1 MMTSQR
7 MTVLMGVI
15 LTVILTLEAVQ
26 ASVYSGRE
34 DICSLEECECHLD
47 TVICTCSQD
56 SGFQESF
63 SFFADSRKLHH
74 LKVAKCPKLMLLADA
89 ISSESSIK
97 TFEIIDVDHVEIH
110 GEAIAVT
117 SELEELNIENSAIL
131 TFHPQAL
138 VTSMT
143 ESQVVSINIIN
154 SAKTVVR
161 PKAFAGIR
169 SFSAIN
175 VQELVLDHN
184 AFKIKVPTEEPTIS
198 LKFVNISSPS
208 LSPNVFPSSFKSI
221 SIRNSRIDNI
231 NAKAFS
237 GLFMNNITFDEVSIN
252 RINREAFSDNTIIGS
267 LTFSRCNIS
276 SLSQRSVISGISQFT
291 LESSVIQSIS
301 KHGAINATV
310 ADVRINNNR
319 FRTLGQES
327 FQFISWDS
335 VTINNN
341 TFDFLEQGSLN
352 AIKDPSEVSSFSFM
366 NNIITK
372 ANRRS
377 LVTQI
382 LSHVTPLVTGNSFGH
397 ACDCKFGSYI
407 QSITGHSGLSSPFI
421 ALTGLLTNTSSCR
434 PSVQEASCFSGASQ
448 TLITGYLEALCVPG
462 QGQPPCAR
470 DILDDTDT
478 SVETSLTTNSL
489 LQTFYDDFLVL
500 FQVNTT
506 KGILL
511 FLLFCVLCSVITVAI
526 CVGFIWI
533 HRLCQRAKLVRDNL
547 SGSFQFNSGE
557 DKQQILY
564 GSDQTTY
571 NSLGDPEEPQYAEI
585 AEVHPPPKHLEN
597 GTLPNH
603 FTTLPMFESTT
614 LVTNVGSTLG
624 RTLPSLPTNS
634 NTNSSHKSEM
644 MQTESPQRDATTTES
659 TSLLSDSNLE
669 TNVTQMSRLS
679 MSETSLTDEIMMALR
694 DKLNDP
700 SLYMSVMD
708 AKLSPTYEAVTRK
721 TEEDLY
727 CSPLYSDPL
736 QLNNEASISQ

>member
-1 MMTSQR
+1 MASQWS
-7 MTVLMGVI
+7 I
-15 LTVILTLEAVQ
+15 LGILTLILMVAES
-26 ASVYSGRE
+26 SVYSGRE
-34 DICSLEECECHLD
+34 SICSLEECECQLD
-47 TVICTCSQD
+47 TVICTCTQD
-56 SGFQESF
+56 SSFQESF
-63 SFFADSRKLHH
+63 SFFADSRKLRH

-110 GEAIAVT
+110 SEAISVT
-117 SELEELNIENSAIL
+117 SSLEELNIENSAIL
-131 TFHPQAL
+131 NFHPHSL

-143 ESQVVSINIIN
+143 ESQMVNINVIN
-154 SAKTVVR
+154 SAKTVIK

-169 SFSAIN
+169 GFSAIN

-184 AFKIKVPTEEPTIS
+184 AFKIKVPTEEPTIN

-208 LSPNVFPSSFKSI
+208 LSPNVFPSSFNSI
-221 SIRNSRIDNI
+221 SVSNSRIDNI

-276 SLSQRSVISGISQFT
+276 SLSQRSVISGISKFIMA
-291 LESSVIQSIS
+291 SSVIQSIS

-310 ADVRINNNR
+310 ATVKINNNR

-352 AIKDPSEVSSFSFM
+352 AIKDPSEDSKPLFSFM

-382 LSHVTPLVTGNSFGH
+382 LAQVTASVSGNSFGH
-397 ACDCKFGSYI
+397 QCDCKFSSYI
-407 QSITGHSGLSSPFI
+407 KSITGFSGLSSPFI
-421 ALTGLLTNTSSCR
+421 DLTGLLTNTSSCR
-434 PSVQEASCFSGASQ
+434 LSRRDAGCFSGAPE
-448 TLITGYLEALCVPG
+448 TLIHGYLSVLCVPG
-462 QGQPPCAR
+462 QAQLPCAR
-470 DILDDTDT
+470 EFHDNDNSGQTSITETTSSILK
-478 SVETSLTTNSL
+478 
-489 LQTFYDDFLVL
+489 TFYEDFLVL
-500 FQVNTT
+500 FQVKTT

-571 NSLGDPEEPQYAEI
+571 NSLGDEEPQYAEI

-624 RTLPSLPTNS
+624 RTLPSLPTS
-634 NTNSSHKSEM
+634 SDTNSSQKSE
-644 MQTESPQRDATTTES
+644 QRDATTTES

-700 SLYMSVMD
+700 NLYMSVID
-708 AKLSPTYEAVTRK
+708 AKLSPPSETSKKE
-721 TEEDLY
+721 EEDLY
-727 CSPLYSDPL
+727 CAPLYSDPL
-736 QLNNEASISQ
+736 QLNNEATIESVIPSSEICKN

>member
-1 MMTSQR
+1 MK
-7 MTVLMGVI
+7 TVL
-15 LTVILTLEAVQ
+15 
-26 ASVYSGRE
+26 ASA
-34 DICSLEECECHLD
+34 L
-47 TVICTCSQD
+47 
-56 SGFQESF
+56 
-63 SFFADSRKLHH
+63 
-74 LKVAKCPKLMLLADA
+74 LLALFDF
-89 ISSESSIK
+89 SLQGYTPPVVK
-97 TFEIIDVDHVEIH
+97 TAPPEPVCGTVHK
-110 GEAIAVT
+110 
-117 SELEELNIENSAIL
+117 
-131 TFHPQAL
+131 
-138 VTSMT
+138 
-143 ESQVVSINIIN
+143 VVSINFIN
-154 SAKTVVR
+154 SAKTAVT
-161 PKAFAGIR
+161 PTAFAGIR
-169 SFSAIN
+169 SFSAIHA
-175 VQELVLDHN
+175 QELVLAHS
-184 AFKIKVPTEEPTIS
+184 AFKIKVPTEEPTII

-208 LSPNVFPSSFKSI
+208 LSPNVFPSSSKSI

-231 NAKAFS
+231 NAK
-237 GLFMNNITFDEVSIN
+237 
-252 RINREAFSDNTIIGS
+252 AFSDNTIIGS

-434 PSVQEASCFSGASQ
+434 PSVQEASCFSGAPQ
-448 TLITGYLEALCVPG
+448 TLITGYAEALCVPG
-462 QGQPPCAR
+462 QGPPPCAR

-478 SVETSLTTNSL
+478 VVETSLTTNGL

-533 HRLCQRAKLVRDNL
+533 HR
-547 SGSFQFNSGE
+547 
-557 DKQQILY
+557 
-564 GSDQTTY
+564 
-571 NSLGDPEEPQYAEI
+571 
-585 AEVHPPPKHLEN
+585 
-597 GTLPNH
+597 
-603 FTTLPMFESTT
+603 
-614 LVTNVGSTLG
+614 
-624 RTLPSLPTNS
+624 
-634 NTNSSHKSEM
+634 
-644 MQTESPQRDATTTES
+644 
-659 TSLLSDSNLE
+659 
-669 TNVTQMSRLS
+669 
-679 MSETSLTDEIMMALR
+679 
-694 DKLNDP
+694 
-700 SLYMSVMD
+700 YM
-708 AKLSPTYEAVTRK
+708 
-721 TEEDLY
+721 
-727 CSPLYSDPL
+727 
-736 QLNNEASISQ
+736 IG

>member
-1 MMTSQR
+1 
-7 MTVLMGVI
+7 
-15 LTVILTLEAVQ
+15 
-26 ASVYSGRE
+26 
-34 DICSLEECECHLD
+34 
-47 TVICTCSQD
+47 
-56 SGFQESF
+56 
-63 SFFADSRKLHH
+63 
-74 LKVAKCPKLMLLADA
+74 MLLADA

-117 SELEELNIENSAIL
+117 SVLEELNIENSAIL

-143 ESQVVSINIIN
+143 ESQMVNVNVIN

-252 RINREAFSDNTIIGS
+252 RINRDAFSDNTIIGS

-310 ADVRINNNR
+310 ATVSINNNR

-352 AIKDPSEVSSFSFM
+352 AIKDPSEVSQPSFSFM

-382 LSHVTPLVTGNSFGH
+382 LSHVTPRVSGNSFGH
-397 ACDCKFGSYI
+397 ACDCKFSSYV

-434 PSVQEASCFSGASQ
+434 LTRQEAGCFSGVFETS
-448 TLITGYLEALCVPG
+448 IRGYLSVLCVPG

-470 DILDDTDT
+470 DIIDDDT
-478 SVETSLTTNSL
+478 SVETSITETTNSL
-489 LQTFYDDFLVL
+489 LKTFYDDFLVL
-500 FQVNTT
+500 FQVKTT

-533 HRLCQRAKLVRDNL
+533 HRYT
-547 SGSFQFNSGE
+547 
-557 DKQQILY
+557 I
-564 GSDQTTY
+564 
-571 NSLGDPEEPQYAEI
+571 
-585 AEVHPPPKHLEN
+585 
-597 GTLPNH
+597 
-603 FTTLPMFESTT
+603 
-614 LVTNVGSTLG
+614 
-624 RTLPSLPTNS
+624 
-634 NTNSSHKSEM
+634 
-644 MQTESPQRDATTTES
+644 
-659 TSLLSDSNLE
+659 
-669 TNVTQMSRLS
+669 
-679 MSETSLTDEIMMALR
+679 
-694 DKLNDP
+694 
-700 SLYMSVMD
+700 
-708 AKLSPTYEAVTRK
+708 
-721 TEEDLY
+721 
-727 CSPLYSDPL
+727 
-736 QLNNEASISQ
+736 